1 MTKIANII
9 ADFETQLAYK
19 IAIGEKSCS
28 IQNNIDNDGV
38 TLPNGYYY
46 FTLDG
51 GSNEKEHI
59 YCLLTGK
66 NLTEIK
72 SVSRQ
77 GARTEGV
84 VREHRYG
91 SSVGITNFATIQ
103 YINSVFDGTG
113 ELDGTTPIKYDA
125 DPTIDDDKMIGTK
138 KYADGLT
145 ISDLSDAS
153 TSVKGVSKTSVAPA
167 SVDNPVLLGDND
179 SRVPTQDE
187 NDAMAGTS
195 GTPSASNKF
204 VTEDNSALDNN
215 VDLDTNQT
223 IAGVKTFSDIPV
235 LPGNPTTDYQ
245 LANKAYAD
253 SLLN

>member
-66 NLTEIK
+66 NLTDIK

-77 GARTEGV
+77 GVKTEGV
-84 VREHRYG
+84 TREHRYG
-91 SSVGITNFATIQ
+91 ASVGITNFATIR
-103 YINSVFDGTG
+103 YINDVFSGGDT
-113 ELDGTTPIKYDA
+113 LDSTVPLKYDA
-125 DPTIDDDKMIGTK
+125 EVTVDDDKMIGTK
-138 KYADGLT
+138 KYADDLT

-153 TSVKGVSKTSVAPA
+153 TSVKGVSKISVAPA
-167 SVDNPVLLGDND
+167 SVDNPILLGDND
-179 SRVPTQDE
+179 SRIPTQDE
-187 NDAMAGTS
+187 TDAMAGTS
-195 GTPSASNKF
+195 GTPSSSNKF

-215 VDLDTNQT
+215 VDLSTAQT
-223 IAGVKTFSDIPV
+223 VGGVKTFSSIPV
-235 LPGNPTTDYQ
+235 LPGNPTTDNQ
-245 LANKAYAD
+245 LSNKAYAD
-253 SLLN
+253 SKLK

>member
-1 MTKIANII
+1 MTKIANIV

-59 YCLLTGK
+59 YCKLTGK
-66 NLTEIK
+66 NLTDIK

-77 GARTEGV
+77 GVKTEGV
-84 VREHRYG
+84 TREHRYG
-91 SSVGITNFATIQ
+91 ASVGITNFATIR
-103 YINSVFDGTG
+103 YINDVFSGGDT
-113 ELDGTTPIKYDA
+113 LDSTVPLKYDA
-125 DPTIDDDKMIGTK
+125 EVTIDDDKMIGTK
-138 KYADGLT
+138 KYADDLT

-153 TSVKGVSKTSVAPA
+153 TSVKGVSKISVAPA
-167 SVDNPVLLGDND
+167 SVDNPILLGDND
-179 SRVPTQDE
+179 SRIPTQDE
-187 NDAMAGTS
+187 IDAMAGTS

-223 IAGVKTFSDIPV
+223 IAGVKTFSSIPV
-235 LPGNPTTDYQ
+235 LPGNPTTDNQ
-245 LANKAYAD
+245 LSNKAYAD
-253 SLLN
+253 SKLK

>member
-19 IAIGEKSCS
+19 IAAGEKSCS

-51 GSNEKEHI
+51 GSNKKEHI
-59 YCLLTGK
+59 YCKLTGK
-66 NLTEIK
+66 NLTEIE

-77 GARTEGV
+77 GVRTEGV
-84 VREHRYG
+84 AREHRYD
-91 SSVGITNFATIQ
+91 SSIGITNFATIR
-103 YINSVFDGTG
+103 YINDVFSG
-113 ELDGTTPIKYDA
+113 EDALDSTVPLKYDA
-125 DPTIDDDKMIGTK
+125 EVTIDDDKMIGTK

-153 TSVKGVSKTSVAPA
+153 ISVKGVFKTSVAPA

-187 NDAMAGTS
+187 ADAMAGTS

-235 LPGNPTTDYQ
+235 LHGNPTTDYQ

-253 SLLN
+253 SKL